1 MESLLYEQL
10 ADRLIDHIEK
20 GVYPVGSRLPSVRA
34 LAKSE
39 QVSIA
44 TVTSAY
50 SILEERGWAEPRPK
64 SGYFVKRTA
73 VAPLSMPKKSRAKT
87 SPRAVTVA
95 ELAMAVQRGAAASRG
110 VVFSAAVP
118 DLEFPIAEVVKRN
131 FTRLSRYSSS
141 FGNGYDTPEGL
152 LELRLQ
158 IARRA
163 IDAGVH
169 ISPDAIITTMG
180 AQNAISHALR
190 ALTVPGDIVAVES
203 PCYFGLLQMIEG
215 FGLKAIEIPTDPVTG
230 MSVDALTLA
239 LQRWPIK
246 AILTIPAFTNPLGCV
261 IPMEKKR
268 ILIQLAQR
276 YDIPIIEDDIY
287 GDLQFEGRRSKALK
301 SIDPDGRVLW
311 CSSVS
316 KTMDPHLRVGWIAP
330 GRYYDEVLQQ
340 KFVSEISSPSLPQLV
355 TAEIMKKGLYD
366 RHLRHARAS
375 YQQRYLRLLE
385 LAREHFPKAMGVSS
399 AKGGLVAWFEMPRSV
414 DATELYYICREE
426 DIHIAPGE
434 LFSVSGLYQNC
445 FRLSFSNEWTP
456 EREQAIAFIGRILH
470 KMT

>member
-190 ALTVPGDIVAVES
+190 L
-203 PCYFGLLQMIEG
+203 
-215 FGLKAIEIPTDPVTG
+215 
-230 MSVDALTLA
+230 
-239 LQRWPIK
+239 
-246 AILTIPAFTNPLGCV
+246 
-261 IPMEKKR
+261 
-268 ILIQLAQR
+268 
-276 YDIPIIEDDIY
+276 
-287 GDLQFEGRRSKALK
+287 
-301 SIDPDGRVLW
+301 
-311 CSSVS
+311 
-316 KTMDPHLRVGWIAP
+316 
-330 GRYYDEVLQQ
+330 
-340 KFVSEISSPSLPQLV
+340 
-355 TAEIMKKGLYD
+355 
-366 RHLRHARAS
+366 
-375 YQQRYLRLLE
+375 
-385 LAREHFPKAMGVSS
+385 
-399 AKGGLVAWFEMPRSV
+399 
-414 DATELYYICREE
+414 
-426 DIHIAPGE
+426 
-434 LFSVSGLYQNC
+434 
-445 FRLSFSNEWTP
+445 
-456 EREQAIAFIGRILH
+456 
-470 KMT
+470 